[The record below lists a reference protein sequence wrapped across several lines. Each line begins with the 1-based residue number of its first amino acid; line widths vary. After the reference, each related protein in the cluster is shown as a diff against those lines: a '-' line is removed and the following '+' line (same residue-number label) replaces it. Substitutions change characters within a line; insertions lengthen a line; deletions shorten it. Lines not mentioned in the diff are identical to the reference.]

1 MNNIY
6 LYLSSRIA
14 GNSLSA
20 VDLAKNNPTK
30 SNFSFAKKLLAIKMK
45 ITAMKIQKNNGDS
58 IFYKQKESKY
68 EMLFQ
73 RLEAIKKINKY
84 QKKYDYYDSPGDKF
98 KIMYEEICMRI
109 KESDVSLTKEK
120 LNELIS
126 INKKIERCNDYR
138 NIHIDANDLRS
149 FYLKNRDLS
158 NMKFKVSTKDFDI
171 KNVNI
176 DFSNSCLKGVDLSDV
191 SIDGAIYRG
200 ADLANAKIKISVG
213 KYLTDF
219 SNAKLDGATMHFSDS
234 EFLNSHLNEDLY
246 ENTSFDIIKTISDKY
261 KGIKVSLVKDIIK
274 KINVAEMTD
283 KVPIGSIIKNLI
295 GMSFCM
301 EDETIS
307 NFIKQLFE
315 VKCANKQEKDF
326 DFHMKDKYIMTYL
339 NLLSDFYNVQE
350 LKNFMLNRNG
360 GFIKLMTLS
369 LYHDDEKI
377 REKARVL
384 YNRYLELDEVKPFV
398 GKTNFSNGCY
408 RVNWK
413 SKEYNNYILVSENNA
428 MIINHKNITKM
439 LFNKYME
446 CDVKWNK
453 YFYYY
458 DGKYKKN
465 DYSDNDFLFNKT
477 FKIFR
482 NNYNMSVN
490 KIKIDKFLS
499 LINLGNY
506 QKYFQSKWMGIPT
519 SFQEDF
525 LDTKKYKDISIIF
538 ENLLLIHDN
547 KKENISLK
555 PGHYK
560 SICNVFELTSLDNK
574 EKSKYLLSLAILFID
589 FVYEFVFDVYKKEYY
604 QPILNYVC
612 ALINKA
618 NELNIELMGS
628 KYPKWIDSFSEYDME
643 KYSKIKDTLLK
654 MKKHAN
660 KYFESIYQ
668 KIIPLH
674 WQSTKDKYLS

>member
-20 VDLAKNNPTK
+20 VDLAKKKPTE

-98 KIMYEEICMRI
+98 KIMF
-109 KESDVSLTKEK
+109 KEVKMLIGESEVSSTKT
-120 LNELIS
+120 ELENLIN
-126 INKKIERCNDYR
+126 INKRIERCNDHR
-138 NIHIDANDLRS
+138 NINIDADDLS
-149 FYLKNRDLS
+149 DVCLKNRDLS
-158 NMKFKVSTKDFDI
+158 NTKFKVSTKDFDI
-171 KNVNI
+171 KNVNV

-191 SIDGAIYRG
+191 NIDGAIYKG

-360 GFIKLMTLS
+360 SFIKLMTLS

-384 YNRYLELDEVKPFV
+384 YNRYLELDKVKPFV

-408 RVNWK
+408 RVNWE

-490 KIKIDKFLS
+490 KIKLDKFLS

-538 ENLLLIHDN
+538 ENLLLIPED
-547 KKENISLK
+547 KKEKILLK
-555 PGHYK
+555 PEHYED
-560 SICNVFELTSLDNK
+560 ICKVFELTSLDNK